1 VVKKEKSVTIEIMK
15 NSWLIIGSLVI
26 IFSIGVLLVKP
37 KNISKETPKNE
48 TQEQIVTSS
57 PLINPSPA
65 NIVPL
70 PTSEDIIRTFFNLI
84 NEARI
89 PEAVEMLSQTAN
101 PNDSTKQAWGVSFNS
116 FKSVDIISIEP
127 WDKSSWNTELEIY
140 KVVFDL
146 QLKSG
151 DFAYGWDGGQNTRW
165 IEIAKKPASLWKINA
180 FATGP

>member
-1 VVKKEKSVTIEIMK
+1 MK

-26 IFSIGVLLVKP
+26 IFSVGVILVKP
-37 KNISKETPKNE
+37 KNISKETPKSE
-48 TQEQIVTSS
+48 IQEQAITSPTSS
-57 PLINPSPA
+57 PIASVATTPSET

-70 PTSEDIIRTFFNLI
+70 PTGEDIIRTFFNLI

-116 FKSVDIISIEP
+116 FKSVKIISIEP
-127 WDKSSWNTELEIY
+127 WDKSSWNTEQEVY
-140 KVVFDL
+140 KVVFNL

-165 IEIAKKPASLWKINA
+165 IEIAKKPASLWKINTL
-180 FATGP
+180 ATGP